1 MYVFSCEE
9 RWFLH
14 ESLNYSSILQLELF
28 CQDLVLSFSLHRA
41 LSLFQASDTI
51 HLWNW
56 IFLWWVLRED
66 HCCTG
71 DRDLPDHHST
81 MSTRSTHPGGGAVFS
96 MCCCLRL
103 PQLFSTCVAFSLVAD
118 MGFRRGAIGNWS
130 MSFWC
135 VCFAMTL
142 IITIVDLYRADSL
155 FPFFWCNI
163 SVTYACYAALI
174 CLSASIIYSI
184 TYVQFVPYGPYR
196 DRAIAATAF
205 SCIASVLYVIEV
217 AGMGACYEL
226 KETFFYVHT
235 TQALLKVLETF
246 VAGVIFAFLS
256 NTSLYLHQPALEW
269 CVAVHSICF
278 ILAAVVLLLDLAEWK
293 YMPPVPFSIFRLVLS
308 LLSVLLYISA
318 LVLWPLYQFSEE
330 LGGQPQRSS
339 DEDCMD
345 ELTYDMCAW
354 DQRLAVAVLT
364 AVSLLVYVADLG
376 YWARQVSVGT
386 EDQPRDSQEVSS
398 PNSDIL

>member
-1 MYVFSCEE
+1 M
-9 RWFLH
+9 
-14 ESLNYSSILQLELF
+14 
-28 CQDLVLSFSLHRA
+28 VLSLSPHGA
-41 LSLFQASDTI
+41 LSLFQASDTV
-51 HLWNW
+51 HLQNW

-81 MSTRSTHPGGGAVFS
+81 MPTRSTSPDGDFVIA

-118 MGFRRGAIGNWS
+118 MGFGRGAIGNWS

-142 IITIVDLYRADSL
+142 IISIVELCRLDSE
-155 FPFFWCNI
+155 FPFFWHNI
-163 SVTYACYAALI
+163 SVTYTCYAALI

-184 TYVQFVPYGPYR
+184 TYVQFLPYGPYR

-217 AGMGACYEL
+217 AGLWDCYEL
-226 KETFFYVHT
+226 KEIFFYKNT
-235 TQALLKVLETF
+235 MSALLKVLETF

-256 NTSLYLHQPALEW
+256 STSLYLHQPALEW
-269 CVAVHSICF
+269 CVAVYSICF
-278 ILAAVVLLLDLAEWK
+278 IPAAVVLLLDLAEWE
-293 YMPPVPFSIFRLVLS
+293 YMPPRPFSIFQLVLT
-308 LLSVLLYISA
+308 LLSVLLYVSA

-330 LGGQPQRSS
+330 FGGLPQRFMDMS
-339 DEDCMD
+339 CID
-345 ELTYDMCAW
+345 ELSYDMCAW

-364 AVSLLVYVADLG
+364 AINLLLYVADLG

-386 EDQPRDSQEVSS
+386 EGVSS
-398 PNSDIL
+398 APDSVQSHPVSSQSEDIL